1 MVSRLAS
8 GAAVDRYESDR
19 QRHTAVI
26 NLDTTKNRRVEE
38 ESRSASATTA
48 EYGQEG
54 EEEEY
59 EDYYYEDEYEDGLS
73 GDYVELPR
81 SKGVCHFS
89 NFSPL
94 ASSTNI
100 MKCNFVLFC
109 CRFSCHGKQTQR
121 SVSHPGDR
129 KQCRTEKERKGKKE
143 GEGKGQ
149 EEESLPEE
157 VQRFLHSR
165 HLPVPEGHPR
175 PVLCV
180 SISVSICTPSP
191 PLGIR
196 RIIHRFALRPVCRCH
211 TSYSGE
217 RCQFF
222 TLPLEKPQ
230 EGYNRTTALA
240 VVAVVLSSVC
250 LTIIGLLLLLR

>member
-1 MVSRLAS
+1 MMRIFGVVLLLVHALVVSRPAS

-54 EEEEY
+54 EEEEEY
-59 EDYYYEDEYEDGLS
+59 EDYYYEDEYEDALS
-73 GDYVELPR
+73 GDYAELPR
-81 SKGVCHFS
+81 IAMVSKPKEPSPILVTES
-89 NFSPL
+89 N
-94 ASSTNI
+94 AGQ
-100 MKCNFVLFC
+100 
-109 CRFSCHGKQTQR
+109 RRRGK
-121 SVSHPGDR
+121 GR
-129 KQCRTEKERKGKKE
+129 KRGKGKGKKRNPCLRKYKDFCIH
-143 GEGKGQ
+143 GTCQ
-149 EEESLPEE
+149 YLRDIPAPS
-157 VQRFLHSR
+157 
-165 HLPVPEGHPR
+165 
-175 PVLCV
+175 CV
-180 SISVSICTPSP
+180 
-191 PLGIR
+191 
-196 RIIHRFALRPVCRCH
+196 CH

-250 LTIIGLLLLLR
+250 LTIIGLLLLLRQRCGNSTSK